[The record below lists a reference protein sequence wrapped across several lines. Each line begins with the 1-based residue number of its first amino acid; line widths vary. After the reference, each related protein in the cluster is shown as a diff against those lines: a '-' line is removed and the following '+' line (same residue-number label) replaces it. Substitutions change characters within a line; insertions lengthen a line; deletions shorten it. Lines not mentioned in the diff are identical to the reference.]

1 MTELDF
7 LLSLNEVD
15 DTLIQQAAQAGGF
28 MEASNHLK
36 KKKTRKSIWFV
47 AASFALVVLSCATW
61 LLLRK
66 GAIPVKNHAPSGNEQ
81 LLGALSMKD
90 TTDTSSEFVWPSE
103 YPYPRAAILDMLEDR
118 GLSLE
123 DYLDMLQHPEKYYM
137 AFEGTPW
144 ENDDMD
150 FHGDPVLGQALIALR
165 VGGLYLGQ
173 PQTEVLELY
182 GEPTERYDLD
192 YVEKVQNDGTR
203 RDNWFYRFA
212 AEKSMRIAFVD
223 AGDGFVV
230 NEIDIH
236 GVEFEG
242 DRPLG
247 IYVGQPF
254 EEAEAAF
261 RADPVIGPVMYI
273 DDIVYEKAGTQGGGI
288 TASLTDLETGVQ
300 GWLCFGVYYFD
311 YYIEGQH
318 YVQSIHLGSL
328 YPNPPLEQTI
338 DPEQEEINHRFDSNE
353 ITVWL
358 AEVDSWQGQTWQEEE
373 TKVIWAQMSVALP
386 EPWDYDGSS
395 PIAVLDFHN
404 DYIVILFD
412 EQEHGGIYRLKD
424 RTAFEQGLAAG
435 NPLCGIE
442 LLEYGQF
449 SANTLSTVRDPY
461 KFASDWDFNNAVGA
475 KIKKL
480 IRAVRAKDAEIFTSA
495 DGKIILYR
503 EKGNFVIAGVFD
515 SGEKITAY
523 ARFFADHTLYDNTR
537 NFPMIELDEP
547 AKFLGL
553 DISEIEKTYGKATFE
568 EKLDGETC
576 PSYITRSGYI
586 VILHLGGG
594 KVTAIDLYDH
604 DPTPVTIR

>member
-300 GWLCFGVYYFD
+300 GWLCFGVCYFD

-328 YPNPPLEQTI
+328 YPDPPLEQTI

-358 AEVDSWQGQTWQEEE
+358 AEVDSWQGQSFRDAEA
-373 TKVIWAQMSVALP
+373 KVLEMAFAISLP
-386 EPWDYDGSS
+386 EPWDYDGSA
-395 PIAVLDFHN
+395 PVAVLDFHT
-404 DYIVILFD
+404 DAVVQLYD
-412 EQEHGGIYRLKD
+412 AAGHAGIFHLRD
-424 RTAFEQGLAAG
+424 RAAFEQGLAAG
-435 NPLCGIE
+435 DPGRGLE
-442 LLEYGQF
+442 LWEYGCLGPDVLPV
-449 SANTLSTVRDPY
+449 TLDPY
-461 KFASDWDFNNAVGA
+461 ARAADWDLNHAVGT
-475 KIKKL
+475 KL
-480 IRAVRAKDAEIFTSA
+480 QELIDAARAKDAALFVST
-495 DGKIILYR
+495 DGKVLLFR
-503 EKGNFVIAGVFD
+503 EKGHYVIAGAFAG
-515 SGEKITAY
+515 GEEISAY
-523 ARFFADHTLYDNTR
+523 GEFYEDHTELIRTVG
-537 NFPMIELDEP
+537 FPMIDPTPEKLMGMDYDELRAMYGEP
-547 AKFLGL
+547 A
-553 DISEIEKTYGKATFE
+553 FE
-568 EKLDGETC
+568 TLVDGVSC
-576 PSYITRSGYI
+576 PGYVTSGGYLA
-586 VILHLGGG
+586 ILRLRDG
-594 KVTAIDLYDH
+594 KVAALMLYDH
-604 DPTPVTIR
+604 SDTAVSVVQ